1 MRKSCCT
8 KPRPWRRSTASNW
21 SSRRWKRFLLRPW
34 EARPMRNILLIA
46 KREYLEQ
53 IRGRA
58 FLFSTVLV
66 PLLIAGMVGWSAMN
80 SGKAGTGQHL
90 AIAAD
95 NAALAGQV
103 RREMLYDKAAKLTV
117 DVVAPAT
124 PEDRAALR
132 NQLKSKSIDG
142 ILAIDS
148 SSAGAITASYTSL
161 SLGDRSE
168 ERRCR

>member
-1 MRKSCCT
+1 
-8 KPRPWRRSTASNW
+8 
-21 SSRRWKRFLLRPW
+21 
-34 EARPMRNILLIA
+34 MRNILLIA

-80 SGKAGTGQHL
+80 SGKAGTGKHL

-95 NAALAGQV
+95 NVALAGQV
-103 RREMLYDKAAKLTV
+103 RREMLYDTSAKLTV

-124 PEDRAALR
+124 PEDRAPCGCSSRARPSTEFSPSIPPLPEPSQRPTLR
-132 NQLKSKSIDG
+132 SP
-142 ILAIDS
+142 
-148 SSAGAITASYTSL
+148 
-161 SLGDRSE
+161 
-168 ERRCR
+168 

>member
-1 MRKSCCT
+1 
-8 KPRPWRRSTASNW
+8 
-21 SSRRWKRFLLRPW
+21 
-34 EARPMRNILLIA
+34 MRNILLIA

-103 RREMLYDKAAKLTV
+103 RREMLYDTSAKLTV

-124 PEDRAALR
+124 PMRPVASSMACTLR
-132 NQLKSKSIDG
+132 PSLKRSRS
-142 ILAIDS
+142 ARS
-148 SSAGAITASYTSL
+148 SSAVA
-161 SLGDRSE
+161 
-168 ERRCR
+168 